1 MDECYIILLVGSA
14 DLGGQLM
21 KLKQGFNPNKPA
33 SWGCLK
39 VTYTTSSLLLC
50 CCFVDSLG
58 GNVSKRISVV
68 LMSSFSI

>member
-1 MDECYIILLVGSA
+1 MDECYIILLVRLA

-21 KLKQGFNPNKPA
+21 KLKQGFNPNKQA

-39 VTYTTSSLLLC
+39 VAYTTSLLLL

-58 GNVSKRISVV
+58 GNMSKRISVI
-68 LMSSFSI
+68 LMNSFSI